1 MLNWLL
7 LHEHKLFPSGF
18 TDTLKQPYEVNIE
31 KAGHGH
37 SSPHVTEAI
46 VFSPSEIMVV
56 RSLSPEIIVLRMCGV
71 NFRLE
76 ILI

>member
-7 LHEHKLFPSGF
+7 LHEHRLFPRGF
-18 TDTLKQPYEVNIE
+18 TDTLKQPHEINRE
-31 KAGHGH
+31 KAGLGH

-56 RSLSPEIIVLRMCGV
+56 RSLSPKIIVLRMCGV
-71 NFRLE
+71 TFRQE
-76 ILI
+76 TLI